1 MLSTQDIKVRLESR
15 LASLESELQHVD
27 NAIHELNKKIITG
40 QQVRSREWVV
50 GCHHVV
56 GVWGVGG
63 CSYWVKKNEFLRLV
77 FVFSQKLK
85 ALKKTCKMETKDS
98 ITKQV

>member
-1 MLSTQDIKVRLESR
+1 MGGWMSSCGGSV
-15 LASLESELQHVD
+15 
-27 NAIHELNKKIITG
+27 
-40 QQVRSREWVV
+40 
-50 GCHHVV
+50 
-56 GVWGVGG
+56 GVGG
-63 CSYWVKKNEFLRLV
+63 CSYWGKKNEFLRLV